1 MQTFENDASTPLYE
15 ADTIES
21 NVSQIIIK
29 SNSSE
34 VNESNPI
41 NYVTKK
47 QRSVTPAS
55 ENKSLSQGRSD
66 HEWS

>member
-1 MQTFENDASTPLYE
+1 MQTFENNASTPLFE
-15 ADTIES
+15 ADIIES

-29 SNSSE
+29 SNSSG
-34 VNESNPI
+34 VNETNPI

-47 QRSVTPAS
+47 QRSVAS
-55 ENKSLSQGRSD
+55 ALENKSLSQGRSN